1 MDIAVMKKTNEIAR
15 MLVSELIPKKVID
28 QNAQTI
34 EEIAKASGLSITCT
48 KDQIKVFLSL
58 YKVEKVWK
66 KSGRNLVP
74 AYRTL

>member
-1 MDIAVMKKTNEIAR
+1 MKKTNEIAR
-15 MLVSELIPKKVID
+15 MLVSELIPKRIID

-34 EEIAKASGLSITCT
+34 EEISKASGLSSSCT
-48 KDQIKVFLSL
+48 KVQIKEFLSL

-66 KSGRNLVP
+66 KTGRNLVP

>member
-34 EEIAKASGLSITCT
+34 EEIAKASGLSITST

>member
-1 MDIAVMKKTNEIAR
+1 MDTAVMKKTNEIAK

-28 QNAQTI
+28 ENAQTI
-34 EEIAKASGLSITCT
+34 EEIAKASGLSVTST
-48 KDQIKVFLSL
+48 KDQIKGFLSI

>member
-1 MDIAVMKKTNEIAR
+1 
-15 MLVSELIPKKVID
+15 LIPKRIID

-34 EEIAKASGLSITCT
+34 EEISKASGLNITSA
-48 KDQIKVFLSL
+48 KNQIKEFLSL

-74 AYRTL
+74 AYRTI

>member
-1 MDIAVMKKTNEIAR
+1 MKKTNEIAR
-15 MLVSELIPKKVID
+15 MLVSELIPKRIID

-34 EEIAKASGLSITCT
+34 EEISKASGLNITST
-48 KDQIKVFLSL
+48 KDQIKEFLSL